1 MNQSTQILVIGGG
14 PAGSTT
20 ATLLAREGFDVTLV
34 EREVFPRYHI
44 GESLLPSCLEILDMT
59 GAREKIEA
67 HGFQRKGGGY
77 FSWGTDSWVLDF
89 APLRYPYS
97 FQVVRSEF
105 DQLMLEHAKSQGVKV
120 FEGTTIRSLSFDGD
134 RPRSATWSRDD
145 RTIVGAGLVPALDAA
160 PSAPLAPAL
169 GEKSLNEKPL
179 NEKPLGENPLG
190 EKSLNEKPLGEISF
204 DYLVDASGRAGVVAM
219 RYLKNRHYHNAFQN
233 VAIWGYWEGTG
244 RMSFAPEGA
253 IANGSVPDGWL
264 WAIPLHNGTMSVGLV
279 LHKTT
284 FKEKKQHV
292 DSLEQIYLEAID
304 SCPLIAD
311 LVKPGKLVT
320 NLKIE
325 QDYSYIA
332 DKVTGPGYFL
342 VGDAACFIDPL
353 LSTGIHLATHS
364 AMLCAAS
371 IASTLRGEITE
382 QQSTAFFEQSY
393 RQTYLR
399 LMAVVSGMYQQ
410 YDGKETYFWQ
420 AQQLTHHDYDDSNA
434 MMEAWLYVV
443 SGMQDVKDREKPR
456 RELEVTEPIA
466 VSDKSVA
473 LYNLY
478 NNVFFGTSMSP
489 ERASQGLYVTTR
501 PHLGLAFVEK
511 DSSTLA

>member
-1 MNQSTQILVIGGG
+1 MNISTQVLVIGGG
-14 PAGSTT
+14 PAGSTA

-34 EREVFPRYHI
+34 ERDVFPRYHI
-44 GESLLPSCLEILDMT
+44 GESLLPSCLEVLDMT

-67 HGFQRKGGGY
+67 YGFQRKGGGY

-105 DQLMLEHAKSQGVKV
+105 DQLMLEHAESQGVKV
-120 FEGTTIRSLSFDGD
+120 FEGTEIRSLSFDGD
-134 RPRSATWSRDD
+134 RPRRATWSQV
-145 RTIVGAGLVPALDAA
+145 VGGSDT
-160 PSAPLAPAL
+160 
-169 GEKSLNEKPL
+169 
-179 NEKPLGENPLG
+179 
-190 EKSLNEKPLGEISF
+190 GEISF
-204 DYLVDASGRAGVVAM
+204 DYLVDASGRAGVIAM
-219 RYLKNRHYHNAFQN
+219 HYLKNRRYHNAFQN
-233 VAIWGYWEGTG
+233 VAIWGYWTGTG

-253 IANGSVPDGWL
+253 IANGAVPDGWL
-264 WAIPLHNGTMSVGLV
+264 WGIPLHNGTMSVGLV

-284 FKEKKQHV
+284 FKEKRQQF

-320 NLKIE
+320 NMRTE

-332 DKVTGPGYFL
+332 GSVTGPGYFL

-353 LSTGIHLATHS
+353 LSTGVHLATHS
-364 AMLCAAS
+364 AMLGAAS
-371 IASTLRGEITE
+371 IASALRGEVTE
-382 QQSTAFFEQSY
+382 QQARAFFERSY

-399 LMAVVSGMYQQ
+399 LMAIVSGMYQQ
-410 YDGKETYFWQ
+410 YDGKETFFWQ
-420 AQQLTHHDYDDSNA
+420 AQQLTHHDYDDSGA

-443 SGMQDVKDREKPR
+443 SGMEDVKDRGKPR
-456 RELEVTEPIA
+456 RELEVAEPTDASSQPIE
-466 VSDKSVA
+466 VSDRAAA

-489 ERASQGLYVTTR
+489 ERASEGLYVTTKPR
-501 PHLGLAFVEK
+501 LGLTLVEK
-511 DSSTLA
+511 DQGSMA

>member
-1 MNQSTQILVIGGG
+1 MNISTQVLVIGGG
-14 PAGSTT
+14 PAGSTA

-34 EREVFPRYHI
+34 ERDVFPRYHI
-44 GESLLPSCLEILDMT
+44 GESLLPSCLEVLDMT

-67 HGFQRKGGGY
+67 YGFQRKGGGY

-120 FEGTTIRSLSFDGD
+120 FEGTEIRSLSFDGD
-134 RPRSATWSRDD
+134 RPRSATWSQV
-145 RTIVGAGLVPALDAA
+145 VGGSDT
-160 PSAPLAPAL
+160 
-169 GEKSLNEKPL
+169 
-179 NEKPLGENPLG
+179 
-190 EKSLNEKPLGEISF
+190 GEISF
-204 DYLVDASGRAGVVAM
+204 DYLVDASGRAGVIAM
-219 RYLKNRHYHNAFQN
+219 HYLKNRRYHNAFQN
-233 VAIWGYWEGTG
+233 VAIWGYWTGTG

-253 IANGSVPDGWL
+253 IANGAVPDGWL
-264 WAIPLHNGTMSVGLV
+264 WGIPLHNGTMSVGLV

-284 FKEKKQHV
+284 FKEKRQQF

-320 NLKIE
+320 NMRTE

-332 DKVTGPGYFL
+332 GSVTGPGYFL

-353 LSTGIHLATHS
+353 LSTGVHLATHS
-364 AMLCAAS
+364 AMLGAAS
-371 IASTLRGEITE
+371 IASALRGEVTE
-382 QQSTAFFEQSY
+382 QQARAFFERSY
-393 RQTYLR
+393 RQIYLR
-399 LMAVVSGMYQQ
+399 LMAIVSGMYQQ
-410 YDGKETYFWQ
+410 YDGKEAYFWQ
-420 AQQLTHHDYDDSNA
+420 AQQLTHHDYEDSGA

-443 SGMQDVKDREKPR
+443 SGMEDVKDRGKPR
-456 RELEVTEPIA
+456 RELEVAEPTDASQPIE
-466 VSDKSVA
+466 VSDRAAA

-489 ERASQGLYVTTR
+489 ERASEGLYVTTKPR
-501 PHLGLAFVEK
+501 LGLTLVEK
-511 DSSTLA
+511 DQGSMA

>member
-1 MNQSTQILVIGGG
+1 MNSSTQVLVIGGG

-20 ATLLAREGFDVTLV
+20 ATLLAREGFDVILV

-44 GESLLPSCLEILDMT
+44 GESLLPSCLEILEMT

-67 HGFQRKGGGY
+67 YGFQRKGGGY

-105 DQLMLEHAKSQGVKV
+105 DQLLLEHAKSQGVKV
-120 FEGTTIRSLSFDGD
+120 CEGTEIRSLSFEGD
-134 RPRSATWSRDD
+134 RPRSATWSQV
-145 RTIVGAGLVPALDAA
+145 VGGSDT
-160 PSAPLAPAL
+160 
-169 GEKSLNEKPL
+169 
-179 NEKPLGENPLG
+179 
-190 EKSLNEKPLGEISF
+190 GEISF
-204 DYLVDASGRAGVVAM
+204 DYLVDASGRAGVIAM
-219 RYLKNRHYHNAFQN
+219 HYLKNRRYHNAFQN
-233 VAIWGYWEGTG
+233 VAMWGYWTGAG

-253 IANGSVPDGWL
+253 IANGAVPDGWL
-264 WAIPLHNGTMSVGLV
+264 WGIPLHDGTMSVGLV

-284 FKEKKQHV
+284 FKEKRQQF
-292 DSLEQIYLEAID
+292 DSLEQIYFEAID
-304 SCPLIAD
+304 SCPLLAD

-320 NLKIE
+320 NMRTE

-332 DKVTGPGYFL
+332 DGLTGPGYFL

-353 LSTGIHLATHS
+353 LSTGVHLATHS

-371 IASTLRGEITE
+371 LASALRGEVTE
-382 QQSTAFFEQSY
+382 QQALAFFERSY

-399 LMAVVSGMYQQ
+399 LMAIVSGMYRQ

-420 AQQLTHHDYDDSNA
+420 AQQLTHHDYKDSGA

-443 SGMQDVKDREKPR
+443 SGMEDVRDRGNPR
-456 RELEVTEPIA
+456 RELEVAGPLEVTDRA
-466 VSDKSVA
+466 MA

-478 NNVFFGTSMSP
+478 NKVFFGTAMSP
-489 ERASQGLYVTTR
+489 DRASEGLFVRTKPR
-501 PHLGLAFVEK
+501 LGLA
-511 DSSTLA
+511 LAEQAEAEIKQ

>member
-1 MNQSTQILVIGGG
+1 MNASTQILVIGGG

-120 FEGTTIRSLSFDGD
+120 FEGTEVRSLSFDGD
-134 RPRSATWSRDD
+134 RPRSATWS
-145 RTIVGAGLVPALDAA
+145 VGAGL
-160 PSAPLAPAL
+160 APAQ
-169 GEKSLNEKPL
+169 GK
-179 NEKPLGENPLG
+179 
-190 EKSLNEKPLGEISF
+190 ISF
-204 DYLVDASGRAGVVAM
+204 DYLVDASGRAGVMAM
-219 RYLKNRHYHNAFQN
+219 HYLKNRHYHNAFQN

-284 FKEKKQHV
+284 FKERRQRG

-311 LVKPGKLVT
+311 LVKPGKLAT
-320 NLKIE
+320 DIKTE

-332 DKVTGPGYFL
+332 DNLTGPGYFL

-353 LSTGIHLATHS
+353 LSTGVHLATHS

-371 IASTLRGEITE
+371 IASALRGEVTE
-382 QQSTAFFEQSY
+382 QPGMTFFEQSY

-399 LMAVVSGMYQQ
+399 LMAIVSGMYQR

-420 AQQLTHHDYDDSNA
+420 AQQLTNHDYDDSNA

-443 SGMQDVKDREKPR
+443 SGMEDMKDRGQPGRAFEGALTV
-456 RELEVTEPIA
+456 E
-466 VSDKSVA
+466 VSDKAVA
-473 LYNLY
+473 FYNLY
-478 NNVFFGTSMSP
+478 NKVFFGTSLSP
-489 ERASQGLYVTTR
+489 ERANEGYYVTTTPR
-501 PHLGLAFVEK
+501 LGLTTVEK
-511 DSSTLA
+511 NSDVVA

>member
-1 MNQSTQILVIGGG
+1 MNISTQVLVIGGG
-14 PAGSTT
+14 PAGSTA

-34 EREVFPRYHI
+34 ERDVFPRYHI
-44 GESLLPSCLEILDMT
+44 GESLLPSCLEVLDMT

-67 HGFQRKGGGY
+67 YGFQRKGGGY

-120 FEGTTIRSLSFDGD
+120 FEGTEIRSLSFDGD
-134 RPRSATWSRDD
+134 RPRSATWSQV
-145 RTIVGAGLVPALDAA
+145 VGGSDT
-160 PSAPLAPAL
+160 
-169 GEKSLNEKPL
+169 
-179 NEKPLGENPLG
+179 
-190 EKSLNEKPLGEISF
+190 GEISF
-204 DYLVDASGRAGVVAM
+204 DYLVDASGRAGVIAM
-219 RYLKNRHYHNAFQN
+219 HYLKNRRYHNAFQN
-233 VAIWGYWEGTG
+233 VAIWGYWTGTG

-253 IANGSVPDGWL
+253 IANGAVPDGWL
-264 WAIPLHNGTMSVGLV
+264 WGIPLHNGTMSVGLV

-284 FKEKKQHV
+284 FKEKRQQF
-292 DSLEQIYLEAID
+292 DSLEQIYFEAID

-320 NLKIE
+320 NMRTE

-332 DKVTGPGYFL
+332 SSVTGPGYFL

-353 LSTGIHLATHS
+353 LSTGVHLATHS
-364 AMLCAAS
+364 AMLGAAS
-371 IASTLRGEITE
+371 IASALHGEVTE
-382 QQSTAFFEQSY
+382 QQARAFFERSY
-393 RQTYLR
+393 RQVYLR
-399 LMAVVSGMYQQ
+399 LMAIVSGMYQQ
-410 YDGKETYFWQ
+410 YDGKEAYFWQ
-420 AQQLTHHDYDDSNA
+420 AQQLTHHDYDDSGA

-443 SGMQDVKDREKPR
+443 SGMEDVKDRGKPR
-456 RELEVTEPIA
+456 RELEVAEPTDASQPIE
-466 VSDKSVA
+466 VSDRAAA

-489 ERASQGLYVTTR
+489 ERASEGLYVTTKPR
-501 PHLGLAFVEK
+501 LGLALVEK
-511 DSSTLA
+511 DQGSRA

>member
-1 MNQSTQILVIGGG
+1 
-14 PAGSTT
+14 
-20 ATLLAREGFDVTLV
+20 
-34 EREVFPRYHI
+34 
-44 GESLLPSCLEILDMT
+44 MT

-105 DQLMLEHAKSQGVKV
+105 DQLMLEHARSQGVKV
-120 FEGTTIRSLSFDGD
+120 FEGTEIRSLSFDGD

-145 RTIVGAGLVPALDAA
+145 RSIVGASGLP
-160 PSAPLAPAL
+160 PQLAPAR
-169 GEKSLNEKPL
+169 GGKSSDQ
-179 NEKPLGENPLG
+179 
-190 EKSLNEKPLGEISF
+190 KSSGEISF
-204 DYLVDASGRAGVVAM
+204 DYLVDASGRAGVMAM
-219 RYLKNRHYHNAFQN
+219 HYLKNRHYHNAFQN

-279 LHKTT
+279 LHKET
-284 FKEKKQHV
+284 FKEKRQQV
-292 DSLEQIYLEAID
+292 NSLEQIYFEAID

-320 NLKIE
+320 SLKTE

-332 DKVTGPGYFL
+332 DKVVGPGYFL

-353 LSTGIHLATHS
+353 LSTGVHLATHS

-371 IASTLRGEITE
+371 IASILREEVTE
-382 QQSTAFFEQSY
+382 PQAMTFFEHSY

-399 LMAVVSGMYQQ
+399 LMAIVSGMYQQ

-420 AQQLTHHDYDDSNA
+420 AQQLTNHDYNDSNA
-434 MMEAWLYVV
+434 MMQAWLYVV
-443 SGMQDVKDREKPR
+443 SGMEDVKDREEPHR
-456 RELEVTEPIA
+456 ALETSGSVE
-466 VSDKSVA
+466 VSDKALA
-473 LYNLY
+473 LYNLF
-478 NNVFFGTSMSP
+478 NNVFFSTSMSQ
-489 ERASQGLYVTTR
+489 ERASEGLYIITQPR
-501 PHLGLAFVEK
+501 LGLTFVEK
-511 DSSTLA
+511 NSDIVV